1 MSDSLLR
8 VLVDGAYLASA
19 LVFVGAVKRL
29 TKLRTARSGNVWAAV
44 AIAIAVVATLVDLGS
59 VDYRFIAAGLLLGS
73 AAGALLGRRARVES
87 GLRPVALFSGS
98 GAAAA
103 VLIAFAGV
111 LSPPERLESVV
122 SAATLLAAWFGAV
135 AVSGSAIAF
144 ARLGAAAIEP
154 VVPTRALIGLLLLV
168 PVAGALASTTVGS
181 AALLPLLSGLAVAGA
196 LAGALLVLGFGKA
209 ELPAAVALNNA
220 ASAAAACAVGF
231 AISNVALVSAG
242 AMICAASLMH
252 AKGLLAALNR
262 SLPGVVFG
270 ELASK
275 AQSGELDAEK
285 SAYKNVRTCG
295 VEEAAMVLEDARSIV
310 LVPGY
315 GLAVAQAQN
324 AARELCAQLEKR
336 GSRVRYA
343 IHPFAGRMPGHM
355 NVLLSEADV
364 PYDKLIELETAN
376 SEFAETDV
384 VIVIGAND
392 VVNPAAEREPG
403 SPIYGIP
410 ILQTYKARSVFVLK
424 RSLRFGCEGVKN
436 PLFEAE
442 NTTLIHG
449 DAKKLLQALTSELK
463 GGGMSHA
470 A

>member
-1 MSDSLLR
+1 MNESPLR
-8 VLVDGAYLASA
+8 VLVDAAYLASA

-29 TKLRTARSGNVWAAV
+29 TKLRTARSGNVWAAA
-44 AIAIAVVATLVDLGS
+44 AIAIAVVATLIDLGS
-59 VDYRFIAAGLLLGS
+59 IDYRYIAAGLLLGS
-73 AAGALLGRRARVES
+73 AAGALLGRRARVAS

-111 LSPPERLESVV
+111 VAPPEHLDPVV
-122 SAATLLAAWFGAV
+122 SAATLLAAWFGAF
-135 AVSGSAIAF
+135 ALSGSAVAYI
-144 ARLGAAAIEP
+144 RLGAASLEP
-154 VVPTRALIGLLLLV
+154 VVPARAVIGLLLLV
-168 PVAGALASTTVGS
+168 PVGGALASTSVGT
-181 AALLPLLSGLAVAGA
+181 ALLLPLLAGLAVAGV
-196 LAGALLVLGFGKA
+196 LVGALVVLGFGKA
-209 ELPAAVALNNA
+209 ELPAAVALINA

-231 AISNVALVSAG
+231 ALSNVALVSAG
-242 AMICAASLMH
+242 AMICAASVMH
-252 AKGLLAALNR
+252 ARSLLAALSR

-270 ELASK
+270 EPA
-275 AQSGELDAEK
+275 ANASGELDAAK
-285 SAYKNVRTCG
+285 TAYKNVRTCG

-364 PYDKLIELETAN
+364 PYEKLIELETAN

-424 RSLRFGCEGVKN
+424 RSLRFGNEGVKN